1 MELKLKCTNHFV
13 LCGNGKDNDNTN
25 SNNVIYT
32 IKDKRPE
39 SICLCS
45 HIINK
50 GQQSIIKT
58 F

>member
-32 IKDKRPE
+32 IKDERPE
-39 SICLCS
+39 SICPCS

-50 GQQSIIKT
+50 
-58 F
+58 